1 MSFRSLLPAV
11 ALAVLAMLWGPD
23 CAATELQLKV
33 SLGYHYSTGNYG
45 TSSTTDI
52 AYVPLIAKAEIG
64 AWTIQGTLPYLRISG
79 PPGFVAVGNTV
90 IPTTGGTADGLG
102 DVLLRGAYT
111 FAPLVRWMPFV
122 DVAAIIKFPTA
133 SRSQGLGT
141 GEFDYG
147 AESEFFWSLDKFTP
161 FANLGYRFLGS
172 PPGTDLDNVVVGS
185 VGGVYRIIEPVH
197 AGLFLDYRQSPSASV
212 GERLD
217 LIPFGSW
224 QIDRHW
230 SVDLY
235 ASAGLAKGSPNAGT
249 GLQLAY
255 AWLVD
260 N

>member
-1 MSFRSLLPAV
+1 MPSSWSRVVTLTTCLILFAHLSAAV
-11 ALAVLAMLWGPD
+11 E
-23 CAATELQLKV
+23 TKFKV

-45 TSSTTDI
+45 TSHTTEI
-52 AYVPLIAKAEIG
+52 AYIPLIAKAEIG

-79 PPGFVAVGNTV
+79 PAGFASVGNTV
-90 IPTTGGTADGLG
+90 VQTNGGTSDGLG

-111 FAPLVRWMPFV
+111 FEPLAPWMPFV
-122 DVAAIIKFPTA
+122 DVAGLIKFPTA
-133 SRSQGLGT
+133 SRGDGLGT

-147 AESEFFWSLDKFTP
+147 VESEFFWSLERFTP
-161 FANLGYRFLGS
+161 FAAVGYRFLGS
-172 PPGTDLDNVVVGS
+172 PPGTHLDNVVVGS
-185 VGGVYRIIEPVH
+185 AGGIYRIIEPVH

-224 QIDRHW
+224 QIDAHW

-235 ASAGLAKGSPNAGT
+235 ATAGLAKGSPDAGT

-255 AWLVD
+255 AW
-260 N
+260 